1 MAKDWFRKTTWTG
14 TDASDF
20 EFRLKRAR
28 ATGRPQYVFIQA
40 QALFETADD
49 QVIRAALALAERAAS
64 DFPRHVHTSAA
75 LDLKGQCLE
84 RLQDLPGALAAYRLA
99 IDAERSGGCIETD
112 AYLRFAWLVVTH
124 ELTAHELEALALLDE
139 LASRPAFPVQHF
151 RYHAARALISA
162 KSGRTADAAQ
172 DARAAIDAAATDR
185 SGFAFH
191 GKLGLV
197 DRRHEDVQVRLRS
210 LIAGQQAI
218 EADGRTSS

>member
-1 MAKDWFRKTTWTG
+1 MARDWFRKTTWTG

-20 EFRLKRAR
+20 EVKLKRAR

-40 QALFETADD
+40 HALFETADD
-49 QVIRAALALAERAAS
+49 QLIRAALTLAERAAG

-99 IDAERSGGCIETD
+99 VDAERSGGCILTD
-112 AYLRFAWLVVTH
+112 AYLRFAWLVATH
-124 ELTAHELEALALLDE
+124 ELSAHQLEALALLDD
-139 LASRPAFPVQHF
+139 LASRPGFPVQHF
-151 RYHAARALISA
+151 RYHAARALISDQ
-162 KSGRTADAAQ
+162 SGRRADAVI
-172 DARAAIDAAATDR
+172 DARAALDAAAAGR

-197 DRRHEDVQVRLRS
+197 GGLHEDLQVRLRS
-210 LIAGQQAI
+210 LIAG
-218 EADGRTSS
+218 